1 MRGKTDRIDILIRQL
16 FKNKAIVNGIRKTE
30 IMSIINRTLSENEI
44 SNIYFKG
51 IKIWEVVYK
60 LDKNNKLILSVDSSV
75 LLYELEYF
83 KKGIILKDLKK
94 HKIDDIRFTLEKN
107 NNGR

>member
-51 IKIWEVVYK
+51 IK
-60 LDKNNKLILSVDSSV
+60 NNKLILSVDSSV